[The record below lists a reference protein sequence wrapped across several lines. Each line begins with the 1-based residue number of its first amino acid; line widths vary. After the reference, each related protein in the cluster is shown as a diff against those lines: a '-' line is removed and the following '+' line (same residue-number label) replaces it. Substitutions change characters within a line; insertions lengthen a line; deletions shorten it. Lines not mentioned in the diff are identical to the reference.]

1 MNFSTWSCELTV
13 KLVGQWAFVSKGIII
28 WINLLQR
35 YSPGYLCEFIS
46 LNNIQPS
53 SFLPAQ
59 TPGEQN
65 KYSQYSHNIPTKVSL
80 SAIG

>member
-1 MNFSTWSCELTV
+1 MNFSTWSYELTV
-13 KLVGQWAFVSKGIII
+13 KLVGQWAFVSKGNII

-35 YSPGYLCEFIS
+35 YLPGSLREFIF
-46 LNNIQPS
+46 LNNFQP

-59 TPGEQN
+59 TQGEQN